1 MSDNIQKAEATLR
14 CTRCGHAVPPPAEST
29 SDDTLI
35 ICPACGA
42 NLGRWG
48 DAKSEIG
55 KAAAKTIVDEMLKGT
70 GFKLE

>member
-1 MSDNIQKAEATLR
+1 MPCRRLPK
-14 CTRCGHAVPPPAEST
+14 ST